1 MDNGS
6 SANILYYP
14 TFQLMRIDRK
24 RLTPSNAPLVG
35 FNGMKVMLVVSITL
49 PVTIGTYPQ
58 QVTRDITFLVM
69 DCLSAYNAI
78 IGHPTLNAWRAATS
92 TYHLLL
98 KFPREYGIGKARG
111 DQVAT
116 RECYVA
122 MLKMDEQGTT
132 MNIEE
137 RRVKVDLTE
146 ELETIPLEKNTRIE

>member
-1 MDNGS
+1 
-6 SANILYYP
+6 
-14 TFQLMRIDRK
+14 
-24 RLTPSNAPLVG
+24 
-35 FNGMKVMLVVSITL
+35 MKVMLVGSITL
-49 PVTIGTYPQ
+49 LITIGTYPQ
-58 QVTRDITFLVM
+58 QVIRDITFLVM

-78 IGHPTLNAWRAATS
+78 IGPSTLNAWTAATS
-92 TYHLLL
+92 AYHLLL
-98 KFPREYGIGKARG
+98 KSPIEYGIGKARG

-137 RRVKVDLTE
+137 RRVKVEPTE

>member
-1 MDNGS
+1 
-6 SANILYYP
+6 
-14 TFQLMRIDRK
+14 
-24 RLTPSNAPLVG
+24 
-35 FNGMKVMLVVSITL
+35 MLVVSITL

-69 DCLSAYNAI
+69 DCSLAYNAI
-78 IGHPTLNAWRAATS
+78 IGRPTLNAWRAATS
-92 TYHLLL
+92 AYHLLL
-98 KFPREYGIGKARG
+98 KFPIEYGIGKAQG

-137 RRVKVDLTE
+137 RRVKVEPTE

>member
-1 MDNGS
+1 MDNES

-14 TFQLMRIDRK
+14 AFQQMRIDRK

-35 FNGMKVMLVVSITL
+35 FNGIKAMLFGSITL

-69 DCLSAYNAI
+69 DCSSAYNAI

-98 KFPREYGIGKARG
+98 KFPIEYGIGKARG

-116 RECYVA
+116 WECYVA
-122 MLKMDEQGTT
+122 MLKMDE
-132 MNIEE
+132 
-137 RRVKVDLTE
+137 
-146 ELETIPLEKNTRIE
+146 